1 MASPPSPPALASTAL
16 SPPTASSLNAQSP
29 PGKALLPATLSGAE
43 LTTGDVLR
51 RLFALSWRYRYGCAG
66 LLALQ
71 ILLLCTSLAAL
82 QLGGIGI
89 DAIRFHLGE
98 QTEPPCWPGG
108 WPLPT
113 DWPPLGQVG
122 AVAGAIL
129 VVALLRAGL
138 NYGYTVA
145 AGVLVHQ
152 RIVVDLRASVYD
164 KLQRL
169 DFRFYD
175 ANASGSIINRITSD
189 VQSVRM
195 FVDGVL
201 VQFAILV
208 LSLAGYVAYMLSLH
222 VGLTVACLATT
233 PLLGWLTVRFSRQVR
248 PMYDA
253 NRKLVDRMV
262 LSLAENLQGATVVR
276 GFGREDDEIARFR
289 GHNDAVRDQ
298 QRDIFWRV
306 ATFSPIAQQ
315 LTQINL
321 VVLLIYGG
329 YLVSRNELSL
339 GAGLVVFAGLLQQLA
354 SQVAHLSTIA
364 NSVQESLT
372 GSRRVFEV
380 LEANV
385 AIHSPPQPR
394 KLERP
399 LGELVFEN
407 VSFAYRPGVPVL
419 HGVDLRIEAGRKV
432 AIVGATGAG
441 KSTLL
446 SLIPRFHDPSA
457 GRVLLDGVDLRELD
471 LDSLRRSIGIVFQES
486 FLFSHTIAA
495 NIAFGH
501 PEATRARI
509 ERAARIAAAHEF
521 IERLPDGY
529 DTVLG
534 EHGLNLSGGQR
545 QRLAIARAVLLDP
558 PILLLDDPA
567 AAIDSRTEREITDSL
582 RSAMERRTT
591 LIIAHRLAT
600 LRDADWVVVLED
612 GRVVAQGRH
621 EELLAAPGHYR
632 EAALA
637 QMFAGQSTAERADD
651 E

>member
-1 MASPPSPPALASTAL
+1 MAPLPSPPAPHQPASAVAASSSL
-16 SPPTASSLNAQSP
+16 PPTTSGSAV
-29 PGKALLPATLSGAE
+29 LSGDH

-51 RLFALSWRYRYGCAG
+51 RLFALSWRYRWGCAG

-71 ILLLCTSLAAL
+71 TLLLGTSLAAL

-89 DAIRFHLGE
+89 DAIRYHLGE
-98 QTEPPCWPGG
+98 QSEPPCWPGG
-108 WPLPT
+108 WPLPAG
-113 DWPPLGQVG
+113 WSPLGQVG
-122 AVAGAIL
+122 IVALAIL
-129 VVALLRAGL
+129 VVALARAGL

-233 PLLGWLTVRFSRQVR
+233 PLLGWLTVRFSRRVR

-262 LSLAENLQGATVVR
+262 LSLAENLQGAAVVR
-276 GFGREDDEIARFR
+276 GFGREPDEIERFR
-289 GHNDAVRDQ
+289 QHNDAVRDQ

-306 ATFSPIAQQ
+306 ATFSPQAQQ

-321 VVLLIYGG
+321 IVLLVYGG
-329 YLVSRNELSL
+329 YLVSTNELSL

-385 AIHSPPQPR
+385 AIQSPPQSR
-394 KLERP
+394 ILERTR
-399 LGELVFEN
+399 GELVFDG
-407 VSFAYRPGVPVL
+407 VAFAYRPGTPVL
-419 HGVDLRIEAGRKV
+419 HGIDLKIEAGQKV

-446 SLIPRFHDPSA
+446 SLVPRFHDPSA

-501 PEATRARI
+501 PEASRARI
-509 ERAARIAAAHEF
+509 ERAARIAAADEF
-521 IERLPDGY
+521 IARLPDGY
-529 DTVLG
+529 DTLLG

-567 AAIDSRTEREITDSL
+567 AAIDTRTEREISASL

-600 LRDADWVVVLED
+600 LRDADWVVVLEE

-621 EELLAAPGHYR
+621 DDLLAAPGHYR

-637 QMFAGQSTAERADD
+637 QMFASESAARGGVDG
-651 E
+651 

>member
-29 PGKALLPATLSGAE
+29 PGEGPLPATLSGAE

-108 WPLPT
+108 WRLPT

-262 LSLAENLQGATVVR
+262 LSLAENLQGAPVVR

-385 AIHSPPQPR
+385 AIQSPPQPR

-582 RSAMERRTT
+582 CSAMERRTT

>member
-1 MASPPSPPALASTAL
+1 
-16 SPPTASSLNAQSP
+16 
-29 PGKALLPATLSGAE
+29 LLGAELSGAE
-43 LTTGDVLR
+43 LTTGAVLR
-51 RLFALSWRYRYGCAG
+51 RLFALSWRYRRGCAA
-66 LLALQ
+66 LLLLQ
-71 ILLLCTSLAAL
+71 ILLLGTSLVAL

-98 QTEPPCWPGG
+98 QNAAPCWPGG
-108 WPLPT
+108 WPLPA

-122 AVAGAIL
+122 MVALAILAVAL
-129 VVALLRAGL
+129 VRAGL

-152 RIVVDLRASVYD
+152 RIVVDLRAAVYD

-233 PLLGWLTVRFSRQVR
+233 PLLGWLAVRFSRRVR

-262 LSLAENLQGATVVR
+262 LSLAENLQGAAVIR

-289 GHNDAVRDQ
+289 QHNDSVRDQ

-306 ATFSPIAQQ
+306 ATFSPMAQQ

-321 VVLLIYGG
+321 IVLLFYGG
-329 YLVSRNELSL
+329 YLVSNNELSL

-385 AIHSPPQPR
+385 AIQSPPQPR
-394 KLERP
+394 TLARVR
-399 LGELVFEN
+399 GELTFEG
-407 VSFAYRPGVPVL
+407 VTFAYRPGTPVL
-419 HGVDLRIEAGRKV
+419 HGIDLRIEAGQKV

-446 SLIPRFHDPSA
+446 SLVPRFHDPSA
-457 GRVLLDGVDLRELD
+457 GRVMLDGMDLRELD

-501 PEATRARI
+501 PEATRERI
-509 ERAARIAAAHEF
+509 ERAARIAAADEF

-567 AAIDSRTEREITDSL
+567 AAIDSRTEREIAESL
-582 RSAMERRTT
+582 RSAMRRRTT

-612 GRVVAQGRH
+612 GRVAAQGRH
-621 EELLAAPGHYR
+621 EDLLAAPGHYR

-637 QMFAGQSTAERADD
+637 QMFAGQVPVQAPVQGGSD